1 MMQLKPIVNYLTDTD
16 LYKFTMDQLFL
27 HKYPWVS
34 GEYYFVCRNEGVAF
48 TPAMKVEIDEQ
59 IKEEDS
65 QEVSDKGKLTKL
77 MFEQL
82 LRGMYINQFQ

>member
-1 MMQLKPIVNYLTDTD
+1 MIDY
-16 LYKFTMDQLFL
+16 
-27 HKYPWVS
+27 
-34 GEYYFVCRNEGVAF
+34 EANEEAIKRVR
-48 TPAMKVEIDEQ
+48 EIDEQ

-65 QEVSDKGKLTKL
+65 KEVADNGKLTKL